1 MAMEAAGA
9 VSTASVA
16 AEAKQPAAAPAP
28 RPITPPRPQAR
39 LRGERPAAYNFVGAE
54 LRRIGVLATVA
65 VAALVALSF
74 VL

>member
-1 MAMEAAGA
+1 MESAGTSSDVA
-9 VSTASVA
+9 VAEPQQAVPVA
-16 AEAKQPAAAPAP
+16 EPNP
-28 RPITPPRPQAR
+28 RPAEQPRPQAR
-39 LRGERPAAYNFVGAE
+39 VRGERPAAYSYVGAE